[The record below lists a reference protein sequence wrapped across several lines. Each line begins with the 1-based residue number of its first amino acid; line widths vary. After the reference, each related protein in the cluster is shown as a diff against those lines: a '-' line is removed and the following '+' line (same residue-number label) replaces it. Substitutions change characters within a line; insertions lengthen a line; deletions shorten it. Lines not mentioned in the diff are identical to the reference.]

1 MNNVSPNIKKEH
13 KEIYKKEKNKK
24 INRNNSFF
32 DNYKNKFLNESKS
45 KFNNSSSKNELQS
58 TFVNVDNNITHTNI
72 NINMMMDYEHIN
84 DINKNSVT
92 SSEFRDGLLL
102 NDLNNINN
110 NNISKTI
117 NKSQNMKN
125 FNLIEPKKYKSKDKV
140 LRYLKLNKRKI
151 NNNSCNKLIIDK
163 KNDMNE
169 KTQNISTIKKS
180 CKNFDKLNAYNKT
193 IKNIFSNTDKI
204 QIKNIKKNV
213 NQNFKTNENKGINLN
228 TDIILKNL
236 KLIQKKKFKR
246 KVNNR
251 NNKYNNILSKSENK
265 VFNQY
270 KLRNNE

>member
-1 MNNVSPNIKKEH
+1 
-13 KEIYKKEKNKK
+13 
-24 INRNNSFF
+24 
-32 DNYKNKFLNESKS
+32 
-45 KFNNSSSKNELQS
+45 
-58 TFVNVDNNITHTNI
+58 
-72 NINMMMDYEHIN
+72 
-84 DINKNSVT
+84 
-92 SSEFRDGLLL
+92 
-102 NDLNNINN
+102 
-110 NNISKTI
+110 
-117 NKSQNMKN
+117 MKN

-251 NNKYNNILSKSENK
+251 NNKYIFFKNK
-265 VFNQY
+265 IFV
-270 KLRNNE
+270 